1 MDLASVLA
9 ALSAAGGASGMPG
22 VDEPLDDDTISQ
34 IMADGYQGG
43 KKPPSQLTLQEDVID
58 VTVSASRLAR
68 CSACPICCDPFK
80 VGDDARELPCGHF
93 FDDHC
98 IVTWLEDNHT
108 CPMCRYELNTVNDA
122 ADEAKRFEQR
132 MRQRS
137 EAREHDSLRG
147 DASLMFM

>member
-98 IVTWLEDNHT
+98 IVTWLEDVGFG
-108 CPMCRYELNTVNDA
+108 M
-122 ADEAKRFEQR
+122 R
-132 MRQRS
+132 MRASFRLS
-137 EAREHDSLRG
+137 ETPSSHSSLITLIDSPCRITPARCAATS
-147 DASLMFM
+147 